1 MKGTLPLIA
10 AFLQIGLLAQ
20 QSIDTTKPT
29 VLKEVTVTGIKTV
42 RGTGHMPEEK
52 DGLFMQGKRMKFY
65 WWIVW
70 TLIKQSITPG
80 RF

>member
-42 RGTGHMPEEK
+42 RGTGICRRRKMDYLCREK
-52 DGLFMQGKRMKFY
+52 E
-65 WWIVW
+65 
-70 TLIKQSITPG
+70 
-80 RF
+80 